1 MLMPSLA
8 EAESVL
14 RRGNHDEPET
24 LDPQKSD
31 GSQEY
36 WIQSDLFEGLTKI
49 DAEGGIVPGAA
60 ERWETS
66 PDGLVWSF
74 HLRPG
79 LEWSDGS
86 PLTAEDFVWS
96 LRRAA
101 DPATAAAYASILY
114 SIVGAREINDGRE
127 KDVSKLGV
135 SAPDPL
141 TVEFRLTQP
150 TPYLPGLLTIGVAF
164 PLQRRSI
171 EAHGEAWTRAGNLV
185 SNGAFML
192 DSWTPQLDLKLVRNP
207 HYHAAAEVR
216 LDAVVW
222 SVNEDDET
230 AVKRFRADEL
240 DIARVPTKEVPVLRR
255 DLPAAL
261 HTGTMLWTRFILIN
275 MTRKPLDDVR
285 LRTAL
290 ALLLDREA
298 IAGQIDPHGEVPAYG
313 LIPPGF
319 AGYQQQPPDWIETP
333 KPERVARA
341 KALLAEAGYGPSNL
355 LRIEMAYPTG
365 EDLRRILT
373 ALAGLWRPLGIELS
387 PLSLENQVFEA
398 QSRARD
404 YQAAYYGWIADY
416 PDPWSFLSTFR
427 SDAGPLNSTGYNDP
441 AYDALLDQAV
451 ATIDPAAR
459 LKVLESAERILSR
472 TLPVIPVTYDT
483 TPRLVNPRLKGYFDN
498 PLDQH
503 PSEAIS
509 LMP

>member
-1 MLMPSLA
+1 MLVSGLA
-8 EAESVL
+8 QAETVL

-36 WIQSDLFEGLTKI
+36 WIQSDMFEGLTKV
-49 DAEGGIVPGAA
+49 DAEGRIVPGTA
-60 ERWETS
+60 ERWETT
-66 PDGLVWSF
+66 PDGLGWTF

-86 PLTAEDFVWS
+86 PLTAEDFVWT
-96 LRRAA
+96 LRRAI

-114 SIVGAREINDGRE
+114 PIAGAREINDGRE
-127 KDVSKLGV
+127 KDLSKLGV
-135 SAPDPL
+135 AAPDPL
-141 TVEFRLTQP
+141 TVTFRLRQP
-150 TPYLPGLLTIGVAF
+150 TPYLPGLLTLGVAF
-164 PLQRRSI
+164 PLPRRAI
-171 EAHGEAWTRAGNLV
+171 EANGETWTRPGNLV

-192 DSWTPQLDLKLVRNP
+192 QSWTPQADLKLVRNP
-207 HYHAAAEVR
+207 HYRGAAKIK

-230 AVKRFRADEL
+230 AVKRYRAGEL

-261 HTGTMLWTRFILIN
+261 HTGTMLWTRFIQFN
-275 MTRKPLDDVR
+275 TARAPFDDAR
-285 LRTAL
+285 LRMAV

-319 AGYQQQPPDWIETP
+319 PGYVQQPPDWIELP
-333 KPERVARA
+333 KAERAARA
-341 KALLAEAGYGPSNL
+341 KSLLAEAGYGPSNPL
-355 LRIEMAYPTG
+355 PIEMVYPAS

-373 ALAGLWRPLGIELS
+373 ALAGVWRPAGIELT

-398 QSRARD
+398 QSRNRD
-404 YQAAYYGWIADY
+404 YQVAYYGWIADY
-416 PDPWSFLSTFR
+416 PDPWTFLSLFR
-427 SDAGPLNSTGYNDP
+427 SDGGALNSTAYNDP

-451 ATIDPAAR
+451 ATADPAAR
-459 LKVLESAERILSR
+459 LSILESAERILSR
-472 TLPVIPVTYDT
+472 TLPAVPVTYDT
-483 TPRLVNPRLKGYFDN
+483 SPRLVSPHIKGYADN

-509 LMP
+509 LEP